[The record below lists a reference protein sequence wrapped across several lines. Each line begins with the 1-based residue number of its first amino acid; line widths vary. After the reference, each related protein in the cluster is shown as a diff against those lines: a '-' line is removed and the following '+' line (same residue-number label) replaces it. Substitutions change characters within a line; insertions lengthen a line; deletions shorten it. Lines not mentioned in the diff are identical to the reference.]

1 MKGKTS
7 KSAFR
12 NLRTAAGVA
21 AELILA
27 AGEEVTHGVYQ
38 EEFGF
43 LLASVLVIL
52 LSLSGSQEIMA
63 QNAGLILHLP
73 FDEGSGDEAN
83 DDSPTGL
90 NGTII

>member
-1 MKGKTS
+1 MYIR
-7 KSAFR
+7 KSLAF
-12 NLRTAAGVA
+12 
-21 AELILA
+21 
-27 AGEEVTHGVYQ
+27 
-38 EEFGF
+38 F
-43 LLASVLVIL
+43 LASVLVIL
-52 LSLSGSQEIMA
+52 LSLSGSREIMA